1 MFKESIV
8 NDLENKRDEL
18 KKEIDEINNRLINY
32 RKGSLFAKNN
42 YFYIKYYE
50 NGKVVSKYVGK
61 NLSKEDIDS
70 INRELKNHKTLQKRN
85 NEYVKEL
92 KEIEKLIRKYG
103 GKV

>member
-32 RKGSLFAKNN
+32 RKGSLFSKNS

-50 NGKVVSKYVGK
+50 NGKVFSKYIGK
-61 NLSKEDIDS
+61 NLSKEEIDN

-85 NEYVKEL
+85 NEH
-92 KEIEKLIRKYG
+92 
-103 GKV
+103 

>member
-61 NLSKEDIDS
+61 NLPKEDIDN

-85 NEYVKEL
+85 NECAKEL

-103 GKV
+103 GKL

>member
-32 RKGSLFAKNN
+32 RKGSLFVKNN

-50 NGKVVSKYVGK
+50 SGKVVSKYVGK
-61 NLSKEDIDS
+61 NLSKADIDN

-85 NEYVKEL
+85 NECAKEL

-103 GKV
+103 GKL

>member
-32 RKGSLFAKNN
+32 RKGSLFSKNN

-50 NGKVVSKYVGK
+50 NGKVVSKYIGK
-61 NLSKEDIDS
+61 NLSKEDIDN
-70 INRELKNHKTLQKRN
+70 INRELKNHKTLRKRN

-103 GKV
+103 GKL